1 MKDIIVFITF
11 IIGFIFYI
19 TFTQKKFEK
28 INIDIDIHYKEILN
42 LYNRRI
48 TQKFF
53 LSGIIII
60 GFVTLFEIYYLFF
73 LKGLTKEE
81 QIKDKGSENSSDRI
95 LDKNKKNIH
104 IEKRIYNRTKD
115 ETVRQSL
122 KNH

>member
-1 MKDIIVFITF
+1 M
-11 IIGFIFYI
+11 
-19 TFTQKKFEK
+19 
-28 INIDIDIHYKEILN
+28 N